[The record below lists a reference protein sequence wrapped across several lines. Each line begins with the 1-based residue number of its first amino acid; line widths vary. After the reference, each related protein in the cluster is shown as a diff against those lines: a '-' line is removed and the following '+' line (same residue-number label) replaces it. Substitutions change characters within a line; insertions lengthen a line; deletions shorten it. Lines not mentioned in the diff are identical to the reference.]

1 VRDKETVVLDILAGL
16 QLFHD
21 GTELGD
27 TYADLY
33 QAVGILLLS
42 DRVSPAE
49 RVKFLNA
56 MSNLPEPD
64 QQIVRLLLQEVMCT
78 DKQYLDTNTR

>member
-1 VRDKETVVLDILAGL
+1 MQRDKDVVVLDILAGL

-42 DRVSPAE
+42 DHVTPAE
-49 RVKFLNA
+49 RVKLL
-56 MSNLPEPD
+56 STLYNLPEPD
-64 QQIVRLLLQEVMCT
+64 RQIMRLLLQEVMT
-78 DKQYLDTNTR
+78 VPAE

>member
-1 VRDKETVVLDILAGL
+1 VRDKETVVLDLLAGM

-21 GTELGD
+21 STQLGN

-33 QAVGILLLS
+33 QAVGALLLAP
-42 DRVSPAE
+42 DRVSHAE

-56 MSNLPEPD
+56 MSSLPEPD
-64 QQIVRLLLQEVMCT
+64 QQIVRLLLQEVMT
-78 DKQYLDTNTR
+78 VPAE

>member
-1 VRDKETVVLDILAGL
+1 VRDKETVVLDLLAGM

-21 GTELGD
+21 NTPLGN

-33 QAVGILLLS
+33 QAVGALLLAP
-42 DRVSPAE
+42 DRASHAE

-56 MSNLPEPD
+56 LHSLPEPD
-64 QQIVRLLLQEVMCT
+64 QQIVRLLLQEVLT
-78 DKQYLDTNTR
+78 VPTE

>member
-21 GTELGD
+21 STPLGD

-42 DRVSPAE
+42 DRVSHAE

-56 MSNLPEPD
+56 MSSLPEPD
-64 QQIVRLLLQEVMCT
+64 QQIVRLLLQEVMV
-78 DKQYLDTNTR
+78 KHPETRDPSL